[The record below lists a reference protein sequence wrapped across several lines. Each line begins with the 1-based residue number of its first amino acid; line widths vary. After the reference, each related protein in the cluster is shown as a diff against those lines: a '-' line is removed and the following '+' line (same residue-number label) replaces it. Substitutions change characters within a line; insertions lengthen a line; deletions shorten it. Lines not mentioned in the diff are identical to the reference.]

1 MKILMKWKMCKLTA
15 GGLLKVLNGLSLVL
29 LHSFKGSFS
38 NFLVA
43 PLISASDSWMSQWRW
58 GSFTLPVYSHIKP
71 GRRLNGKI
79 LQATQHPTRS
89 TLVKPLAIRALSFE
103 NDGAYLARSFALSS
117 EGSGCVLL
125 SR

>member
-1 MKILMKWKMCKLTA
+1 MCKLTA
-15 GGLLKVLNGLSLVL
+15 GGLLKVLKGLSHVL

-43 PLISASDSWMSQWRW
+43 SLIYTSDSWMSQWRW

-71 GRRLNGKI
+71 GQWLNGKI
-79 LQATQHPTRS
+79 LQDTQHRTRS
-89 TLVKPLAIRALSFE
+89 TPVKPLAIRALSFE
-103 NDGAYLARSFALSS
+103 NDGTYLARSFALSR